1 MRLLAFLAAF
11 AAVSFAGVFQASAD
25 IPPPYTE
32 YTIGV
37 SLAEGEPFPKID
49 AVTKGGPAA
58 KAGVKVGDLVIGL
71 NGVALYAAAGA
82 VFAVAFLL
90 LGITRI
96 DNGAKGA
103 GLGFRLL
110 LIPGLIALWPLMLIR
125 WLSGGQPHG

>member
-1 MRLLAFLAAF
+1 MASIETVT
-11 AAVSFAGVFQASAD
+11 AV
-25 IPPPYTE
+25 
-32 YTIGV
+32 
-37 SLAEGEPFPKID
+37 
-49 AVTKGGPAA
+49 
-58 KAGVKVGDLVIGL
+58 L

-82 VFAVAFLL
+82 VFAGAFLL

-110 LIPGLIALWPLMLIR
+110 ILPGLIALWPLMLIR

>member
-1 MRLLAFLAAF
+1 M
-11 AAVSFAGVFQASAD
+11 AS
-25 IPPPYTE
+25 IET
-32 YTIGV
+32 
-37 SLAEGEPFPKID
+37 
-49 AVTKGGPAA
+49 VTA
-58 KAGVKVGDLVIGL
+58 IL
-71 NGVALYAAAGA
+71 NVVALYAAAGA

>member
-1 MRLLAFLAAF
+1 MASIETVT
-11 AAVSFAGVFQASAD
+11 AV
-25 IPPPYTE
+25 
-32 YTIGV
+32 
-37 SLAEGEPFPKID
+37 
-49 AVTKGGPAA
+49 
-58 KAGVKVGDLVIGL
+58 L
-71 NGVALYAAAGA
+71 NGVALYAAAGV

-125 WLSGGQPHG
+125 WLSGGQPHE

>member
-1 MRLLAFLAAF
+1 MASIETVT
-11 AAVSFAGVFQASAD
+11 AV
-25 IPPPYTE
+25 
-32 YTIGV
+32 
-37 SLAEGEPFPKID
+37 
-49 AVTKGGPAA
+49 
-58 KAGVKVGDLVIGL
+58 L

-110 LIPGLIALWPLMLIR
+110 ILPGLITLWPLMLIR
-125 WLSGGQPHG
+125 WLSGGQPHE

>member
-1 MRLLAFLAAF
+1 M
-11 AAVSFAGVFQASAD
+11 AS
-25 IPPPYTE
+25 IET
-32 YTIGV
+32 
-37 SLAEGEPFPKID
+37 
-49 AVTKGGPAA
+49 VTA
-58 KAGVKVGDLVIGL
+58 IL

-103 GLGFRLL
+103 SLGFRLL
-110 LIPGLIALWPLMLIR
+110 LVPGLIALWPLMLIR